1 MDYGSCINL
10 TFTSQPNL
18 VVNCGTHPTLNTKCH
33 HQIMHCKLNLKI
45 EYPPLFEQLVWN
57 YKKANIE
64 SFEKSFELEN
74 WKTLFKLST
83 NKFLSLM
90 KL

>member
-1 MDYGSCINL
+1 
-10 TFTSQPNL
+10 
-18 VVNCGTHPTLNTKCH
+18 
-33 HQIMHCKLNLKI
+33 MHCKLNLNI
-45 EYPPLFEQLVWN
+45 EYAPLFEQLVWN

-64 SFEKSFELEN
+64 SIEKSFELEN